1 MVASQNDCLLRGR
14 LILVVQRQWLI
25 AQQLSDAFE
34 AEGARVLLAH
44 NATSGALS
52 ADAPDLAAVVLDSE
66 SAQLLFRKLKERGV
80 PFVIYTGHEHVDDDC
95 AAAPVVRKPANAGKV
110 VGAVRQLLQPQHW

>member
-1 MVASQNDCLLRGR
+1 MVASQNYCSLRGR

-25 AQQLSDAFE
+25 AQQLSDAFK
-34 AEGARVLLAH
+34 AEGARVLLAD

-80 PFVIYTGHEHVDDDC
+80 PFVIYTGHEHVEDC

-110 VGAVRQLLQPQHW
+110 VEAVRQFLQPQHR